1 MTGHGWL
8 AVSAFRGEALKEEIG
23 MTMADIPGVEAET
36 EQKRLTLQAWAKGR
50 GYERAIK
57 ALTGEDCD
65 KLRDALQA
73 HRKAVE
79 AIESWEE
86 KREAALSVVAAFEDA
101 LYRVKA
107 AAAGGK

>member
-1 MTGHGWL
+1 M
-8 AVSAFRGEALKEEIG
+8 KQEEIG
-23 MTMADIPGVEAET
+23 MSGEMEAAQE
-36 EQKRLTLQAWAKGR
+36 EAAAQRLTLQAWAKSR

-57 ALTGEDCD
+57 ALTGDDCD
-65 KLRDALQA
+65 RLRDALQA

-101 LYRVKA
+101 LHRVKA
-107 AAAGGK
+107 AASGGK